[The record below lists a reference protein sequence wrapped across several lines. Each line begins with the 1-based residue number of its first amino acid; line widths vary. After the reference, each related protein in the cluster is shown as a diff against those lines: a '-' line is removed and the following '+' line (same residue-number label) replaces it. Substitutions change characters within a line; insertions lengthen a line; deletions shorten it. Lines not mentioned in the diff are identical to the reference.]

1 MVTCATLSL
10 FNCSILTQFVQ
21 LVIALTLVRDTL
33 PRHHKMIFS
42 LTPPSYLCSHEAQG
56 RRRGESD

>member
-1 MVTCATLSL
+1 MVTRATL
-10 FNCSILTQFVQ
+10 NCSMLTQFVQ

-33 PRHHKMIFS
+33 PRHHNSMIFS